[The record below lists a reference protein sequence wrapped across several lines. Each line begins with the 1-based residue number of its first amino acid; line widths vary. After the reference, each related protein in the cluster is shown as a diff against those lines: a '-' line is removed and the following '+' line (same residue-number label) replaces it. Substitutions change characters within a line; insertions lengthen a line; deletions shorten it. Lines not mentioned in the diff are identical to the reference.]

1 MLGLSSR
8 DLREEIYR
16 EVNENPALKI
26 VKDPG
31 GNFNQNQKNQNS
43 GVNGGNFETER
54 YSENYSRG
62 SGGGDLESALEA
74 TEGHKETL
82 QQHLM
87 SQLNMSR
94 VTSDE
99 YDLCQK
105 LIYNLDK
112 NGCYGSMLAPETFL
126 DRKRPL
132 QTKAMLER
140 CIKRIQQMD
149 PVGTCCKNLFES
161 LFVQAKLAGNAPQ
174 IALFLL
180 DGHLELMNPPTVER
194 VLHKLNEFKA
204 NYHRKSFGGKLIL
217 DQITLNE
224 KTVEESIK
232 YIQSLNMRPAGEYIS
247 DISAAEFE
255 QPDIVLNV
263 VKVEGHIS
271 EDDFGNGKIATS
283 GSFYFQVKYA
293 SGILPEIQI
302 VPEANFDKESIER
315 ARAFLGN
322 LQFRQNTIVLQGC
335 AIVSAQKEFFI
346 HGPGNIVPLTR
357 KQIAKKLN
365 IHEST
370 VSRMSA
376 KKSSKY
382 IQTEWGLFPASYFF
396 SSGVKKVAGAEH
408 KIDGERGI
416 SCGELC
422 TATEHNIAGEHKTTG
437 ALGISAET
445 DIAGPTVL
453 SYSTKISAEAVQF
466 KIQKIE
472 ENAQKS
478 GEKLSDN
485 QITKMLND
493 EGIKIARRTVAK
505 YRQRAGL
512 KNSYG
517 K

>member
-26 VKDPG
+26 IKDPG
-31 GNFNQNQKNQNS
+31 GKFNQNQNS
-43 GVNGGNFETER
+43 GISGGSFETER

-62 SGGGDLESALEA
+62 AASGDLESALEA

-180 DGHLELMNPPTVER
+180 DGHLEMMNPPSVER

-204 NYHRKSFGGKLIL
+204 NYHKKSFGGKLVL
-217 DQITLNE
+217 DQIVLNE
-224 KTVEESIK
+224 KKVEESIK

-271 EDDFGNGKIATS
+271 EDDFGNGKIATA

-293 SGILPEIQI
+293 SGILPEVQI
-302 VPEANFDKESIER
+302 VSEANFDKESIER

-357 KQIAKKLN
+357 KQIAKRLN

-396 SSGVKKVAGAEH
+396 SSGVKKVAGVER
-408 KIDGERGI
+408 KTGGDLGIFDTERGT
-416 SCGELC
+416 S
-422 TATEHNIAGEHKTTG
+422 T
-437 ALGISAET
+437 ET
-445 DIAGPTVL
+445 DIADPTVL

-485 QITKMLND
+485 QITKILND
-493 EGIKIARRTVAK
+493 DGIKIARRTVAK